1 MSHHVYSRCPK
12 CQHTP
17 LPREQAF
24 PAACPQCGV
33 ILAKV
38 GQSPRRREN
47 DIPKRPRDDGPD
59 LDIDTDDISSWTDL
73 LLRVPPR
80 VDSLMFWARVA
91 LLAAFAIWGVVL
103 IAQDVRTGEMGNSFI
118 HRPLLIFHEAGHV
131 LFMPFGN
138 WLMVMGGTLGQLI
151 MPAIMGVALLLKNRD
166 PFGASIGLWLFGVS
180 VMDVAPYMYDALDPQ
195 LMLLSGTTGEE
206 GGHDWIY
213 LFNSLGW
220 LAKSQFIG
228 LLTHKLGALVVLLAL
243 GWGAWVLK
251 RQWGKVDGDVVRE

>member
-1 MSHHVYSRCPK
+1 MYTRCPK

-17 LPREQAF
+17 LPGDQTF
-24 PAACPQCGV
+24 PVGCPQCGV

-38 GQSPRRREN
+38 GLAARRRSQGDEAGDN
-47 DIPKRPRDDGPD
+47 DVQRRSPGLDADSDD
-59 LDIDTDDISSWTDL
+59 SRWTNL
-73 LLRVPPR
+73 LLHVPQR
-80 VDSLMFWARVA
+80 VDSLTFWARVA

-103 IAQDVRTGEMGNSFI
+103 MAQDVRTGEMGNSFI

-151 MPAIMGVALLLKNRD
+151 MPAILCAVLLLKNRD
-166 PFGASIGLWLFGVS
+166 PFGAVIGLWLFGVS

-195 LMLLSGTTGEE
+195 LMLLSGTTGEA
-206 GGHDWIY
+206 GGHDWIS
-213 LFNSLGW
+213 LFNSVGW
-220 LAKSQFIG
+220 LGKSQFIG
-228 LLTHKLGALVVLLAL
+228 LLTHKVGALVVLLAL

-251 RQWGKVDGDVVRE
+251 RQWGNVDGDVVRE

>member
-1 MSHHVYSRCPK
+1 MFTRCPK

-17 LPREQAF
+17 LPSDQTL
-24 PAACPQCGV
+24 PAACPRCGV
-33 ILAKV
+33 ILAKLAAR
-38 GQSPRRREN
+38 QADADDEPRPSRKKPALALSDESRWYEV
-47 DIPKRPRDDGPD
+47 
-59 LDIDTDDISSWTDL
+59 L
-73 LLRVPPR
+73 LHVPER
-80 VDSLMFWARVA
+80 VDSLMFWGRAA
-91 LLAAFAIWGVVL
+91 LVAAFAIWGVVL
-103 IAQDVRTGEMGNSFI
+103 IAQDVRTGEMGSSFI

-131 LFMPFGN
+131 VFMAFGR

-151 MPAIMGVALLLKNRD
+151 MPAIMAAALLLKNRD

-180 VMDVAPYMYDALDPQ
+180 MMDVAPYMYDALDPQ
-195 LMLLSGTTGEE
+195 LMLLSGTTGEA

-228 LLTHKLGALVVLLAL
+228 LLTHKLGALLVLLAL

-251 RQWGKVDGDVVRE
+251 RQWGNVDGDVVRER